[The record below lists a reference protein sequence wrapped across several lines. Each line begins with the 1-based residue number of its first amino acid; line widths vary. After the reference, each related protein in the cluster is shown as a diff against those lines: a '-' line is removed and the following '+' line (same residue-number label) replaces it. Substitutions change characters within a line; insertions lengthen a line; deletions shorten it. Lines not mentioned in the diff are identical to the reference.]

1 VTRPHPA
8 TLALGGFGVGALLA
22 LWWAVAAMQE
32 AQSRLQWS
40 GESPPPDVVQAWAL
54 FNFGYAL
61 ALPSLGLAVAA
72 SAIGL
77 VLVWC
82 LPRLRR
88 TGPSR
93 RVSAARG
100 R

>member
-8 TLALGGFGVGALLA
+8 AIALGGFGVAALLA

-72 SAIGL
+72 SALGL

-88 TGPSR
+88 GVVP
-93 RVSAARG
+93 VSAARA